1 MLKNDTI
8 TLTNQGVGTQD
19 IYGNY
24 IPGIPVTKTMRVNVQ
39 PYSRELLLKAYGY
52 DIEVTKR
59 VMCEVDTD
67 IKEGS
72 IITYK
77 GIDYEVKKIPW
88 DIGHMEVFCHELY

>member
-24 IPGIPVTKTMRVNVQ
+24 IPGVNVSKPMRVNVQ